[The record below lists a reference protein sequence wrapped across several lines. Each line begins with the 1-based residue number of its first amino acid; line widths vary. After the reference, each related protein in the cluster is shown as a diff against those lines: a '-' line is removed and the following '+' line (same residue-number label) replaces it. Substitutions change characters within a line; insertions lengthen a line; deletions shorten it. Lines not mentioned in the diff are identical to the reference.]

1 MTRMVLLLLALLPGC
16 ASTPWYR
23 HYGLPSQ
30 QAAERPAAR
39 PQLARALRSGDL
51 DHAEQAARALRR
63 MGVPGLRTL
72 ADAAAEG
79 RMVAVFTLG
88 SMGPAAAPAVGALLR
103 GLARAKDKSSRR
115 GFVDTLGRIGRPA
128 VAAAKLLRRLLSG
141 DESRSVRQHA
151 ALAMAAVEAVD
162 EASLEAL
169 RQAGRDR
176 SHRVRKAARR
186 ALQRLQLLAAQR
198 PAPLRAKAPLV
209 AVLTLEDAAK
219 VLDASALAQLSTYL
233 ETRLTAVGLYRVLP
247 AAQVREGLAR
257 KRRESYRRCYDV
269 RCQIELGRALAA
281 RKVLVTKL
289 LRLGGRCTLTS
300 RLYDLKSEAAERA
313 ATVDATCSAVALKA
327 ALDQLV
333 QRLGAS
339 TPS

>member
-1 MTRMVLLLLALLPGC
+1 MTRMLLLFSALLSGC
-16 ASTPWYR
+16 AGTPWYR

-30 QAAERPAAR
+30 QSAEQPAAR

-63 MGVPGLRTL
+63 MGAAGLPTL
-72 ADAAAEG
+72 AAAAEEG
-79 RMVAVFTLG
+79 RLVAVIALG
-88 SMGPAAAPAVGALLR
+88 ALGAAAAPAVDALLR

-115 GFVDTLGRIGRPA
+115 SFVDTLGRIGKPA
-128 VAAAKLLRRLLSG
+128 VAAAKVLRRLLSG

-151 ALAMAAVEAVD
+151 ALALAAVEAVD
-162 EASLEAL
+162 EASLQAL
-169 RQAGRDR
+169 QQARRDR

-186 ALQRLQLLAAQR
+186 SLQRLQLLAAQR
-198 PAPLRAKAPLV
+198 PPPLQAKAPLV
-209 AVLTLEDAAK
+209 AVLRLEDAAK
-219 VLDASALAQLSTYL
+219 VLDAAALAQLSTYL

-281 RKVLVTKL
+281 RKVLVTRL

-313 ATVDATCSAVALKA
+313 ATVDAMCSAAALKP

-333 QRLGAS
+333 QRLGAPTRS
-339 TPS
+339 